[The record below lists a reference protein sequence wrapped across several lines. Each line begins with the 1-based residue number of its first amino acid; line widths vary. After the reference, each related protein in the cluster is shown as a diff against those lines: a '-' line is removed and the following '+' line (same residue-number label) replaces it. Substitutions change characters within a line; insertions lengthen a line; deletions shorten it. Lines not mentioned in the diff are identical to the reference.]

1 MVAVDGWWLVGGGW
15 CWSSIAYPTGKAV
28 PSLQLPSRQPVLG
41 REGMNQNGYG
51 GWWVV
56 VGGGGRWWVLVLL
69 VLVLV
74 LAPRSGGARLKYAE
88 NVGKMMKIGKIM

>member
-1 MVAVDGWWLVGGGW
+1 MA
-15 CWSSIAYPTGKAV
+15 T
-28 PSLQLPSRQPVLG
+28 
-41 REGMNQNGYG
+41 E
-51 GWWVV
+51 
-56 VGGGGRWWVLVLL
+56 GGGRWWVLVLL